1 MDIKRKLTGDSL
13 KSTSSSKEKSEARNK
28 EEKTAESSLSPNKV
42 NIQNSAAQGGDLQIL
57 KPSSAVKIASFMK
70 ASSSADIGCILYIY
84 IYICIYYINI
94 YIYIVEFNKR
104 KSKEKEEEE
113 RSIGGNLLLEAAKLK
128 STPSASNILVAS
140 RFRPLNEVEQVFPI
154 YIYIRNYWIIT

>member
-1 MDIKRKLTGDSL
+1 MY
-13 KSTSSSKEKSEARNK
+13 
-28 EEKTAESSLSPNKV
+28 
-42 NIQNSAAQGGDLQIL
+42 IL
-57 KPSSAVKIASFMK
+57 YK
-70 ASSSADIGCILYIY
+70 YIY
-84 IYICIYYINI
+84 IYIQ
-94 YIYIVEFNKR
+94 YIVEFNKR

-154 YIYIRNYWIIT
+154 YIIYIRNYWIIT